1 VGLDASK
8 QDDRTR
14 FYLSKVSACSLHPAG
29 VAASPGSEL
38 ANAKSPA
45 ALRPAALL
53 RVTEPEL
60 WESVGHRNADAD
72 GNRRGAASCLLTGW
86 FRLQRSCE
94 LGREDLLPTHL
105 AHEWNMKL
113 PFPKPLLLRI
123 IYFFPVK
130 HTTSECSN

>member
-14 FYLSKVSACSLHPAG
+14 FYLSKVSACSLQPAACSLQLHPAG

-60 WESVGHRNADAD
+60 WESVGRRNADAD
-72 GNRRGAASCLLTGW
+72 GNRRGRGFVSGDG

-94 LGREDLLPTHL
+94 LGREDLLPG
-105 AHEWNMKL
+105 
-113 PFPKPLLLRI
+113 I
-123 IYFFPVK
+123 
-130 HTTSECSN
+130 